1 MRIDRRLLGWGAF
14 LIIAGAIPLVVRA
27 GAIQADSL
35 SGWPSLWPLLLVGA
49 GLGLILRRT
58 PFHLLGGT
66 ISVLTAAVMVGG
78 LLASGFNGFPAFG
91 ACGGNSGA
99 TAFPDRN
106 GTLEDGSAMRVE
118 FNCGRLN
125 IGTADGNGW
134 SFTGSGPSGKQ
145 PDVEA
150 DASNV
155 RLAPPP
161 ETFGFT
167 DPASTW
173 NVTIPRGP
181 SVSLSVTLNAGDG
194 KLDLSG
200 ANVDRFSM
208 TLNAG
213 SMTADM
219 ANAASVTDI
228 NATINAG
235 SATLSLPAGLL
246 STSSL
251 TLNAGS
257 LKACVPAD
265 TGMHI
270 SWGGALAS
278 NNFDSVGLVRV
289 DDNHW
294 TTSNVSSAAHVVDL
308 NVSANAGSFTLV
320 IGGTCHA

>member
-14 LIIAGAIPLVVRA
+14 LIIAGAIPLAVRA
-27 GAIQADSL
+27 GALSADSL

-58 PFHLLGGT
+58 PLHLLGGT
-66 ISVLTAAVMVGG
+66 ISVLTAAVMLGG

-99 TAFPDRN
+99 TAFPDRS
-106 GTLEDGSAMRVE
+106 GTLNDRSAVRVE
-118 FNCGRLN
+118 FNCGHLN
-125 IGTADGNGW
+125 IGTADGSGW
-134 SFTGSGPSGKQ
+134 SFSGSGPSGRQ

-150 DASNV
+150 DASSV
-155 RLAPPP
+155 RLAPPR
-161 ETFGFT
+161 ETFGFS

-173 NVTIPRGP
+173 NVTIPRSP
-181 SVSLSVTLNAGDG
+181 NVSLSVTLNAGEG
-194 KLDLSG
+194 ELDLSG
-200 ANVDRFSM
+200 ANIDGFSM

-213 SMTADM
+213 SLTTDM
-219 ANAASVTDI
+219 ANAASVTDLS
-228 NATINAG
+228 ATINAG
-235 SATLSLPAGLL
+235 SATLSLPASLG
-246 STSSL
+246 SSSM

-265 TGMHI
+265 TGLRI
-270 SWGGALAS
+270 SWGGAFAN
-278 NNFDSVGLVRV
+278 NNFDAVGLVRV

-294 TTSNVSSAAHVVDL
+294 TTSNVSSATHVVDL